1 MTTTLFRG
9 GSLVEFEPASV
20 EQADIRVEGGR
31 IVERAP
37 RLEPRPGEEVIDVI
51 GKYVCPGLV
60 SAHHRLAAPLLR
72 GQRRPGGGFAG
83 EQQLLRQV
91 EQGLRPD
98 DIEAAAALVALEGLL
113 AGTTTVVAVH
123 ASPGA
128 VEGSLS
134 RAAAGV
140 QRVGSRAVLA
150 YEVSERAGAEGRA
163 AALAECRDFQGKAK
177 GRLRGAFALAD
188 LGTLS
193 DEALGALREAHGAGT
208 AFVLAN
214 VGEDPGEEARCQ
226 ANFAGTPVER
236 LVSQGLVGGRV
247 VLAQGVHL
255 SWPDLS
261 SLIGAG
267 TWLAH
272 TPRSN
277 MASQTGVATAAKF
290 GVRACLGTDVMGLD
304 VLAEAQAAAL
314 RASDAGQPIDPLR
327 FLANGHRLASEA
339 FGVPM
344 GALREGAAA
353 DLVVL
358 DYAPPTPL
366 NAGSLAGHFLFGL
379 SGRHV
384 ESVMVDGLWRVW
396 KRRPLAVE
404 GAEVARACREAS
416 TAVGARIDSG
426 AAPAA

>member
-9 GSLVEFEPASV
+9 GTLVEFEPASV
-20 EQADIRVEGGR
+20 DQADLRVEAGR
-31 IVERAP
+31 IVERGP

-83 EQQLLRQV
+83 EQRLLRQV
-91 EQGLRPD
+91 EAGLRHD
-98 DIEAAAALVALEGLL
+98 DVEAAAALVALEGLL
-113 AGTTTVVAVH
+113 AGTTTFLGVH

-128 VEGSLS
+128 IEGCLA

-140 QRVGSRAVLA
+140 GRVGARAVLA
-150 YEVSERAGAEGRA
+150 YEVSDRDGADARA
-163 AALAECRDFQGKAK
+163 AALAENRDFRASAK
-177 GRLRGAFALAD
+177 GRVRGAFALAD
-188 LGTLS
+188 LGGLS
-193 DEALGALREAHGAGT
+193 DEALAAAREVHAGGDT
-208 AFVLAN
+208 FVFAN
-214 VGEDPGEEARCQ
+214 VGEDPGEEARSQ
-226 ANFAGTPVER
+226 AAFAGTPVER
-236 LVSQGLVGGRV
+236 LVSQGLLGGRV

-261 SLIGAG
+261 SLIAAG

-277 MASQTGVATAAKF
+277 MASQTGLATASKF

-304 VLAEAQAAAL
+304 VLAEAQVAAL
-314 RASDAGQPIDPLR
+314 RASDSGQPIDPLR
-327 FLANGHRLASEA
+327 FLTNGHRLATEL
-339 FGVPM
+339 FGVPL
-344 GALREGAAA
+344 GVLREGAAA

-366 NAGSLAGHFLFGL
+366 DAGSLAGHVLFGL
-379 SGRHV
+379 SSRHV
-384 ESVMVDGLWRVW
+384 ESVMVDGMWRVW
-396 KRRPLAVE
+396 KRKPLAVDL
-404 GAEVARACREAS
+404 AEVARACRESA
-416 TAVGARIDSG
+416 AALGARIESG
-426 AAPAA
+426 AAATA

>member
-20 EQADIRVEGGR
+20 EQADVRVEGGR
-31 IVERAP
+31 IAERAP

-72 GQRRPGGGFAG
+72 GQRRAGGGFAG

-91 EQGLRPD
+91 EQGLRAD
-98 DIEAAAALVALEGLL
+98 DVEAAAALVSLEGLL

-123 ASPGA
+123 ASPAA
-128 VEGSLS
+128 VSGSLA

-140 QRVGSRAVLA
+140 QHVGGRAVLA
-150 YEVSERAGAEGRA
+150 YEVSERAGADGRA
-163 AALAECRDFQGKAK
+163 AALAECRDFQARAK
-177 GRLRGAFALAD
+177 GRLRGAYALAD

-193 DEALGALREAHGAGT
+193 DEALGALHEVHGAG

-214 VGEDPGEEARCQ
+214 VGEDPEEEARCQ
-226 ANFAGTPVER
+226 ANFGGTPVER
-236 LVSQGLVGGRV
+236 LGSQGLLGGRV
-247 VLAQGVHL
+247 VLSQGVHL
-255 SWPDLS
+255 AWPDLS
-261 SLIGAG
+261 SLIAAG

-314 RASDAGQPIDPLR
+314 RASDAGQPIDPMR
-327 FLANGHRLASEA
+327 FLANGHRLASEL
-339 FGVPM
+339 FGVPL
-344 GALREGAAA
+344 GTLREGAAA

-366 NAGSLAGHFLFGL
+366 DASSLAGHLLFGL
-379 SGRHV
+379 SSRHV

-416 TAVGARIDSG
+416 AAIAARFESG